1 MANWYLARSRGFDF
15 KIIAELDDTGVAVLR
30 DWGPEIND
38 PRKQGAKRIHLQ
50 TVQLGRDYR
59 RKADPSERQM
69 KQRWTAQA
77 VTIFLCCLQ
86 ISPGIAQSAAQTAV
100 DRTPQVTMNTGFPRN
115 EFRPGAV
122 SQPGSTDS
130 ARIGNLI
137 RGGQLYLSVDDAIA
151 LALENNLDLELERYG
166 VRMAPTDT
174 VRAQGG
180 GALRG
185 VPLTVNEAPAGIG
198 GPSGS
203 PLLTTAATGS
213 TPQSTVSVSVTD
225 TQLIA
230 ESQDN
235 LGVTGTFPFANGP
248 VIPQFDPAL
257 TAQVLGERSVTPE
270 TSLNASGFPNLLS
283 NSLTANFG
291 YLQGFSSGAYISAGF
306 QNQYIDL
313 NTVSN
318 VLKPYSLSSL
328 GVTVTQPLLR
338 GFGSDLNRRF
348 ISIAKNS
355 EKISDYVFQQ
365 QAISTVSGVIRLYD
379 DLVSLVAD
387 LQVKQ
392 ETLATA
398 QRLLEDNKNKV
409 DQGTLA
415 PIEATRA
422 QAQVASAQQDLIN
435 SQGYVRQQEL
445 ILKNVLFRNWGDD
458 PAVHDARIVPTDTL
472 SLEPLPAQAVGEIVA
487 LALQSRPEYQ
497 AAKLQLTNTQ
507 INLKGTKNEL
517 LPELDLVGNIQNG
530 GLAGSVNS
538 SLSQSAAA
546 GFTGFPG
553 AGGNYGTV
561 LDQILKF
568 QYPTYSV
575 GLNLTL
581 PVRNRVAQADVARDE
596 LQVRQTQVRLKQ
608 LENQIRAEVEDA
620 LIALQRTRAAY
631 EAATLTTRL
640 QVESLA
646 IEQEKFDV
654 GLSTN
659 FLVIQYQGYVAQ
671 ARSTEVAALDAYAKA
686 KVQYER
692 SVGQTLAN
700 HNVSIDDAFKG
711 VVPRVSAPVIP
722 PGAAR

>member
-1 MANWYLARSRGFDF
+1 MR
-15 KIIAELDDTGVAVLR
+15 
-30 DWGPEIND
+30 
-38 PRKQGAKRIHLQ
+38 
-50 TVQLGRDYR
+50 
-59 RKADPSERQM
+59 
-69 KQRWTAQA
+69 QRWTAQA

-86 ISPGIAQSAAQTAV
+86 VAPGFAQNPAQPGASAFV
-100 DRTPQVTMNTGFPRN
+100 GRTPQVTINTGTHR
-115 EFRPGAV
+115 EFRPPNV
-122 SQPGSTDS
+122 SPPGMSDS
-130 ARIGNLI
+130 ARVESLI
-137 RGGQLYLSVDDAIA
+137 RDGKLYLSLQDAIA

-166 VRMAPTDT
+166 LRMGNTDT

-180 GALRG
+180 GLLRG
-185 VPLTVNEAPAGIG
+185 VPLTVNEAPAGLG

-203 PLLTTAATGS
+203 PLLTTAATGE

-230 ESQDN
+230 ESQN
-235 LGVTGTFPFANGP
+235 GLGITGTFPLANGP
-248 VIPQFDPAL
+248 AIPQFDPLL
-257 TAQVLGERSVTPE
+257 TAQVLGERAETPE
-270 TSLNASGFPNLLS
+270 PSLNSSGFPYLLS

-291 YLQGFSSGAYISAGF
+291 YLQGFSSGAQISAGF
-306 QNQYIDL
+306 QNQYTDL
-313 NTVSN
+313 NTLSN
-318 VLKPYSLSSL
+318 VLKPYDLSSL
-328 GVTVTQPLLR
+328 GVTITQPLLR
-338 GFGSDLNRRF
+338 GFGSELNRRF

-365 QAISTVSGVIRLYD
+365 QAISTVFGVVRLYD
-379 DLVSLVAD
+379 DLISFDAD
-387 LQVKQ
+387 LEVKQ

-409 DQGTLA
+409 EQGTLA

-445 ILKNVLFRNWGDD
+445 ILKNVLFRNWGDE
-458 PAVHDARIVPTDTL
+458 PAVHDAQIVPTDML
-472 SLEPLPAQAVGEIVA
+472 SLEPLPTQTVGELVT
-487 LALQSRPEYQ
+487 LALQNRPEYQ
-497 AAKLQLTNTQ
+497 AGKLQLTNSQ
-507 INLKGTKNEL
+507 ISLKGTRNEL
-517 LPELDLVGNIQNG
+517 LPELDLVANYQNS
-530 GLAGSVNS
+530 GLAGGQNVPTS
-538 SLSQSAAA
+538 SIANPANLY
-546 GFTGFPG
+546 PG
-553 AGGNYGTV
+553 IGGNYGTV

-581 PVRNRVAQADVARDE
+581 PIRNRVAQSDVARDE

-640 QVESLA
+640 QVESLQ

-659 FLVIQYQGYVAQ
+659 FLVIQYQSYVAQ

-686 KVQYER
+686 KVQFER
-692 SVGQTLAN
+692 AVGLTLPDY
-700 HNVSIDDAFKG
+700 NVSIDDAFRG
-711 VVPRVSAPVIP
+711 SVSRVSTPAIP
-722 PGAAR
+722 PAAVR